1 MNEIQALDGKLLA
14 IVAPIIVINL
24 ILVITALVA
33 CFRAEETRG
42 PKWMWALIII
52 IVNLLG
58 PVLFFLIGRRSS

>member
-1 MNEIQALDGKLLA
+1 MNAFEALDTKLFA

-24 ILVITALVA
+24 VLIITALVA

-52 IVNLLG
+52 FINLLG
-58 PVLFFLIGRRSS
+58 PILFFLLGRRSS